1 MTDTGWEVVGQD
13 YRELPLG
20 KTIGDAL
27 RGLIRK
33 RWPNNA
39 AKKIE
44 SLWDLDP
51 KTAKN
56 VVSQG
61 NVSERTLTKAALA
74 ERWALWLAL
83 GEEVFGEPY
92 AAYEERQLQAI
103 IERAADA
110 SQKLIDLRARR
121 EALASQSLE
130 PDAVGLRDLSEG
142 PRNRARRDG

>member
-39 AKKIE
+39 AKRIE

-56 VVSQG
+56 VVSHG

-74 ERWALWLAL
+74 ERWALWIAL

-92 AAYEERQLQAI
+92 EAYEERMLLQI
-103 IERAADA
+103 IERADHA
-110 SQKLIDLRARR
+110 SEKLVHLRARR
-121 EALASQSLE
+121 EALAAQSLD
-130 PDAVGLRDLSEG
+130 PDALGDRRPSAIHRDRHG
-142 PRNRARRDG
+142 

>member
-1 MTDTGWEVVGQD
+1 MTHGAWEIVGQD

-44 SLWDLDP
+44 TLWDIDP

-74 ERWALWLAL
+74 ERWALWIAL
-83 GEEVFGEPY
+83 GEEVFGESY
-92 AAYEERQLQAI
+92 AEYEERQLTAI
-103 IERAADA
+103 IEKAEHAR
-110 SQKLIDLRARR
+110 QNLVRLRARR
-121 EALASQSLE
+121 EALASRALE
-130 PDAVGLRDLSEG
+130 PDGLGDRRSFDDARDRTG
-142 PRNRARRDG
+142 